1 MYFCAIIMKN
11 TTMWK
16 ENLYQQVEIL
26 LKEHDEFPIGEH
38 QHSFFEMAYIL
49 EGSGTFY
56 AYTVGS
62 ERECHTY
69 EAGDLFLIPPSR
81 IHVYTIRTHSRYV
94 FIRFTENYVF
104 DSIGH
109 YVGRALE
116 VQSGFRMQPAPADRE
131 AIRRLMGLLV
141 EETSGK
147 RALSEMLLSNYVNSL
162 ILLTARGLDA
172 TETGV
177 GPEGDKARNL
187 LLYIEQHIDQPDELR
202 LEALA
207 ARFQLSPTYIGRF
220 FKRNFGEDFR
230 LYVSKNRLK
239 RVEELL
245 TGTRMSVKEIASR
258 MGYIDSCYLNKL
270 FRQHHGMTP
279 MDYRKAYTP
288 ETGGHQL

>member
-1 MYFCAIIMKN
+1 
-11 TTMWK
+11 MWK

-26 LKEHDEFPIGEH
+26 LREHDEFPIGEH

-56 AYTVGS
+56 AYTMGS

-69 EAGDLFLIPPSR
+69 EAGDLFLIPPNR
-81 IHVYTIRTHSRYV
+81 IHLYTIRTHSRYV

-109 YVGRALE
+109 YLERALE
-116 VQSGFRMQPAPADRE
+116 IRSGFRMRLVQNDCE
-131 AIRRLMGLLV
+131 SIRRLMVLLV
-141 EETSGK
+141 EEASSK

-162 ILLTARGLDA
+162 ILLTVRALDATA

-187 LLYIEQHIDQPDELR
+187 LLYIGQHIDQPDELR
-202 LEALA
+202 LGALA

-245 TGTRMSVKEIASR
+245 TSTRMSVKEIASR

-279 MDYRKAYTP
+279 MDYRKAHTP
-288 ETGGHQL
+288 ETGGYQL

>member
-1 MYFCAIIMKN
+1 MKN

-26 LKEHDEFPIGEH
+26 LREHDEFPIGEH

-49 EGSGTFY
+49 EGSGTFC
-56 AYTVGS
+56 AHTVGS
-62 ERECHTY
+62 ERESYLY
-69 EAGDLFLIPPSR
+69 EAGDFFLIPPNR
-81 IHVYTIRTHSRYV
+81 IHLYTIRTHSRYV

-109 YVGRALE
+109 YLGCTLE
-116 VQSGFRMQPAPADRE
+116 IQSGFRMSLAPADCE
-131 AIRRLMGLLV
+131 AIRRLMELLV
-141 EETSGK
+141 GEASGK

-162 ILLTARGLDA
+162 ILLAARGLHV

-187 LLYIEQHIDQPDELR
+187 LLYIEQHIDQPDQLR
-202 LEALA
+202 LEKLA

-230 LYVSKNRLK
+230 LFVSKSRLK

-279 MDYRKAYTP
+279 MEYRRTHP
-288 ETGGHQL
+288 SEVSGGL

>member
-1 MYFCAIIMKN
+1 
-11 TTMWK
+11 
-16 ENLYQQVEIL
+16 
-26 LKEHDEFPIGEH
+26 
-38 QHSFFEMAYIL
+38 MAYIL
-49 EGSGTFY
+49 EGSGTFC
-56 AYTVGS
+56 AHTVGS

-116 VQSGFRMQPAPADRE
+116 VQSGFRMQPAATDRK
-131 AIRRLMGLLV
+131 AIRRLMELLV
-141 EETSGK
+141 EEASGK

-162 ILLTARGLDA
+162 ILLAARGLDA

-245 TGTRMSVKEIASR
+245 TGTCMSVKEIASR

-279 MDYRKAYTP
+279 MDYRKAHAKP
-288 ETGGHQL
+288 NREDF

>member
-26 LKEHDEFPIGEH
+26 LREHDEFPIGEH

-49 EGSGTFY
+49 EGSGTFC
-56 AYTVGS
+56 AHTVGS

-116 VQSGFRMQPAPADRE
+116 VQSGFRMQPVPADRE
-131 AIRRLMGLLV
+131 AIRRLMELLV
-141 EETSGK
+141 EEASGK

-279 MDYRKAYTP
+279 MDYRKAHTP
-288 ETGGHQL
+288 EAGGHQL

>member
-1 MYFCAIIMKN
+1 
-11 TTMWK
+11 MWK

-26 LKEHDEFPIGEH
+26 LREHDEFPIGEH

-49 EGSGTFY
+49 EGSGTFC
-56 AYTVGS
+56 AHTVGS
-62 ERECHTY
+62 ERESYLY
-69 EAGDLFLIPPSR
+69 ETGDFFLIPPNR
-81 IHVYTIRTHSRYV
+81 IHLYTIRTHSRYV

-109 YVGRALE
+109 YLGCALE
-116 VQSGFRMQPAPADRE
+116 IQSGFRMSLAPADCE
-131 AIRRLMGLLV
+131 AIRRLMELLV
-141 EETSGK
+141 GEASGK

-162 ILLTARGLDA
+162 ILLAARGLHV

-187 LLYIEQHIDQPDELR
+187 LLYIEQHIDQPDQLR
-202 LEALA
+202 LEKLA

-230 LYVSKNRLK
+230 LFVSKSRLK

-279 MDYRKAYTP
+279 MEYRRTHP
-288 ETGGHQL
+288 SEVSGGL

>member
-26 LKEHDEFPIGEH
+26 LREHDEFPIGEH

-49 EGSGTFY
+49 EGNGTFC
-56 AYTVGS
+56 AHTVGS

-116 VQSGFRMQPAPADRE
+116 VQSGFRMQPVPADRE
-131 AIRRLMGLLV
+131 AIRRLMELLV
-141 EETSGK
+141 EEASGK

-279 MDYRKAYTP
+279 MDYRKVHTP

>member
-26 LKEHDEFPIGEH
+26 LREHDEFPIGEH

-49 EGSGTFY
+49 EGSGTFC
-56 AYTVGS
+56 AHTVGS

-116 VQSGFRMQPAPADRE
+116 VQSGFRMQPAQADRE
-131 AIRRLMGLLV
+131 AIRRLMELLV
-141 EETSGK
+141 EEASGK

-162 ILLTARGLDA
+162 ILLAARGLDA

-270 FRQHHGMTP
+270 FRQHHGMAP
-279 MDYRKAYTP
+279 MDYRKAHAKP
-288 ETGGHQL
+288 NREDF

>member
-26 LKEHDEFPIGEH
+26 LREHDEFPIGEH

-49 EGSGTFY
+49 EGSGTFC
-56 AYTVGS
+56 AHTVGS

-116 VQSGFRMQPAPADRE
+116 VQSGFRMQPVPADRE
-131 AIRRLMGLLV
+131 AIRRLMELLV
-141 EETSGK
+141 EEASGK
-147 RALSEMLLSNYVNSL
+147 RALSDMLLSNYVNSL

-279 MDYRKAYTP
+279 MDYRKAHTP
-288 ETGGHQL
+288 ETGGNQL

>member
-1 MYFCAIIMKN
+1 MKN

-26 LKEHDEFPIGEH
+26 LREHDEFPIGEH

-49 EGSGTFY
+49 EGSGTFC
-56 AYTVGS
+56 AHTVGS

-116 VQSGFRMQPAPADRE
+116 VQSGFRMQPVPADRE
-131 AIRRLMGLLV
+131 AIRQLMELLV
-141 EETSGK
+141 EEASGK

-279 MDYRKAYTP
+279 MDYRKAHTP